1 MEDASKRR
9 EFSHREEETAKHTL
23 PFDPF
28 PRHKLKWLSL
38 PVLAAPFWGRPQ
50 RSRESA
56 DAESSKQG
64 NPADSKPCIRLRGY
78 VFDGGISMYAVIRA
92 GGKQYRVAPGDV
104 IRVESQGTGTDGKIE
119 FSDVLAVSAEAG
131 QIGVPKSGAQVTG
144 EIVEQGREKKIL
156 VFHYKRKKQ
165 YKKLRGHR
173 QNYTAVRIVEI
184 AFDGQKFKA
193 PELEKKVP
201 KVKKA
206 APVET
211 AEVKTG
217 RTPAAHKK
225 AAAKKPAHKPTH
237 KKAVPKRKK

>member
-1 MEDASKRR
+1 
-9 EFSHREEETAKHTL
+9 
-23 PFDPF
+23 
-28 PRHKLKWLSL
+28 
-38 PVLAAPFWGRPQ
+38 
-50 RSRESA
+50 
-56 DAESSKQG
+56 
-64 NPADSKPCIRLRGY
+64 
-78 VFDGGISMYAVIRA
+78 MYAVIRA

-104 IRVESQGTGTDGKIE
+104 IRVESQGTGTDGKVE

-173 QNYTAVRIVEI
+173 QNYTSVRIVEI

-193 PELEKKVP
+193 PELEKKQP

-206 APVET
+206 AAEV

-217 RTPAAHKK
+217 RTKPAHKKAVAKKPVHKKAHKK
-225 AAAKKPAHKPTH
+225 AAPKK
-237 KKAVPKRKK
+237 KK